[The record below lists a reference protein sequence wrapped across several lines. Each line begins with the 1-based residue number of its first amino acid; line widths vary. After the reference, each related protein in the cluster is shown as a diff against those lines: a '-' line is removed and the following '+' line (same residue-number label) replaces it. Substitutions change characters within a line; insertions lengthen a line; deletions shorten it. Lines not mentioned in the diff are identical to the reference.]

1 MKDKILSLFKFVLA
15 ILLLPLMISMT
26 GAFWNNLCLVKA
38 GICSAFGW
46 GVASYLILHILLFE
60 PVEVFDKGK
69 KISEK
74 ALGFFTPVFKVTG
87 YCVPLFTILSF
98 IFYVLASHFW
108 KGIDLLPFF
117 VFLAAFTFAMHIT
130 LTARALRKKSP
141 GVLKENYLFSIFFVY
156 FVNIVI
162 LAAAFDFLTQDFSFL
177 NFYNSAV
184 MTAKSIYIAVFTQL
198 FVVNK

>member
-1 MKDKILSLFKFVLA
+1 MKDKLLSIFKFVLA
-15 ILLLPLMISMT
+15 ILLFPLMISTT
-26 GAFWNNLCLVKA
+26 GAFWNNLCFVGA
-38 GICSAFGW
+38 GISSAFGW

-74 ALGFFTPVFKVTG
+74 ALGVFSPLFKVTG

-108 KGIDLLPFF
+108 KGIELLPFF
-117 VFLAAFTFAMHIT
+117 TFLAAFTFAMHIA
-130 LTARALRKKSP
+130 LTARALRKKTP

-156 FVNIVI
+156 LVNIVI
-162 LAAAFDFLTQDFSFL
+162 LAAAFNFLTQAFSFL
-177 NFYNSAV
+177 DFYQNSV
-184 MTAKSIYIAVFTQL
+184 LSAKSIYVTVFTQL
-198 FVVNK
+198 FVVSR